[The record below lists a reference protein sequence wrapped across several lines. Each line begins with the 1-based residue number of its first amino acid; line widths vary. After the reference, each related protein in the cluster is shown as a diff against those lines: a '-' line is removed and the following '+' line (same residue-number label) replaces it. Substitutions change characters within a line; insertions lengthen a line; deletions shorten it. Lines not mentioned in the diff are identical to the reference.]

1 MKKDQMILGRRG
13 MLRLA
18 ACLGVAV
25 TARLLSTG
33 EAGTPGRPAGPPP
46 PAGPDLPA
54 PGAAG
59 PGAVGPGA
67 AGAPAA
73 VGLRP
78 STYRLQPLTEG
89 GRTGVGRPLPPVR
102 HRPFLELPDLGR
114 TMVLTFDDGPDPAYT
129 PGILRTLRDHD
140 VRAMFFVCGE
150 MADAHRDL
158 LREIADDG
166 HVIGNHSW
174 SHPQMTKLTRS
185 GIRGELERTSEV
197 VEETVGATPLWYRAP
212 YGAWNRHSFELGA
225 EMGMEPLAWT
235 VDSLDW
241 TTPGTGTIVRRVLD
255 GAGPG
260 VVILSHDAGG
270 DRSQSVAAL
279 RRYLPRLLDGG
290 YRIAVPHR

>member
-13 MLRLA
+13 ALRIA

-46 PAGPDLPA
+46 
-54 PGAAG
+54 AAG
-59 PGAVGPGA
+59 PGAPVPVRDAPVTGA
-67 AGAPAA
+67 AGPPA
-73 VGLRP
+73 GLGARP
-78 STYRLQPLTEG
+78 SAYRLQPLTEG
-89 GRTGVGRPLPPVR
+89 AQNGLGRPLPPVR
-102 HRPFLELPDLGR
+102 RKPFLELPELGH

-150 MADAHRDL
+150 MADVHRDL

-185 GIRGELERTSEV
+185 GIRGELERTREV
-197 VEETVGATPLWYRAP
+197 IEETVGAAPLWYRAP

-270 DRSQSVAAL
+270 NRSQSVTAL
-279 RRYLPRLLDGG
+279 RRYLPRLLDEG
-290 YRIAVPHR
+290 YRVAVPHR

>member
-13 MLRLA
+13 VLRLA

-25 TARLLSTG
+25 TARLLTAG

-46 PAGPDLPA
+46 AAGPDVPVPVPDLP
-54 PGAAG
+54 PQGAAG
-59 PGAVGPGA
+59 PP
-67 AGAPAA
+67 AG

-78 STYRLQPLTEG
+78 SAYRLQPMTEG
-89 GRTGVGRPLPPVR
+89 APSGLGRPLPPVR
-102 HRPFLELPDLGR
+102 HKPFLELPELGH

-150 MADAHRDL
+150 MVDVHRDL

-197 VEETVGATPLWYRAP
+197 VEETVGAAPLWYRAP

-241 TTPGTGTIVRRVLD
+241 TTPGTRTIVRRVLD

-270 DRSQSVAAL
+270 DRSQSVTAL
-279 RRYLPRLLDGG
+279 RRYLPRLLDEG

>member
-13 MLRLA
+13 VLRLA

-25 TARLLSTG
+25 TARLLTAG

-46 PAGPDLPA
+46 AAGPEVPVPVPDLP
-54 PGAAG
+54 PQGAAG
-59 PGAVGPGA
+59 PP
-67 AGAPAA
+67 AG

-78 STYRLQPLTEG
+78 SAYRLQPMTEG
-89 GRTGVGRPLPPVR
+89 APSGLGRPLPPVR
-102 HRPFLELPDLGR
+102 HKPFLELPELGH

-150 MADAHRDL
+150 MVDVHRDL

-197 VEETVGATPLWYRAP
+197 VEETVGAAPLWYRAP

-241 TTPGTGTIVRRVLD
+241 TTPGTRTIVRRVLD

-270 DRSQSVAAL
+270 DRSQSVTAL
-279 RRYLPRLLDGG
+279 RRYLPRLLDEG